1 MTMFKTPPHLDE
13 RYVRRDFAFREGHPL
28 PVPLAEYDRAG
39 AFFLRAPAGTKPPSP
54 LWVITGIGTPV
65 PCVTVTLWYNT
76 RRVFTIA
83 PVDTSMYRLTRDIHD
98 GLPVR
103 IEQDFGHHGPYSLG
117 THVLTLVG
125 YFVRDDLLVPPQVT
139 KFADA
144 D

>member
-1 MTMFKTPPHLDE
+1 MMGKTPPHLDE

-28 PVPLAEYDRAG
+28 PVPLAEYVCAG
-39 AFFLRAPAGTKPPSP
+39 AFFLRTPAGTTPPSP
-54 LWVITGIGTPV
+54 LWVITGIWTPV

-83 PVDTSMYRLTRDIHD
+83 PADASTYRLMLDIHD

-125 YFVRDDLLVPPQVT
+125 YFVRDDLLEPPQAAL
-139 KFADA
+139 FADA

>member
-1 MTMFKTPPHLDE
+1 MMGKTPPHLDE

-39 AFFLRAPAGTKPPSP
+39 AFFLRAPVGTKPPSP
-54 LWVITGIGTPV
+54 LWVITGIRAPV

-76 RRVFTIA
+76 RRVFTIVPA
-83 PVDTSMYRLTRDIHD
+83 DTSTYRLTLGIHD
-98 GLPVR
+98 GLSIR
-103 IEQDFGHHGPYSLG
+103 IGQDFGRHGPYSLG

-125 YFVRDDLLVPPQVT
+125 YFVRDDLLEPPQAAL
-139 KFADA
+139 FADA